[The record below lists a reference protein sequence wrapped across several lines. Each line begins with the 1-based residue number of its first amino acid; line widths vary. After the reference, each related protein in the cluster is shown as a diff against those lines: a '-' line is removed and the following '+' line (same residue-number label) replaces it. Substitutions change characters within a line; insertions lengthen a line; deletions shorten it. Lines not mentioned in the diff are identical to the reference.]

1 MYEQYSLFADATAVP
16 LVRDAEGGIRYHPA
30 CVPEHT
36 AAAWLKALLPL
47 IRWRSE
53 ERPMY
58 DRIVAVPRLM
68 ASLALDDAA
77 RPACIDAA
85 LAAVRAVAPAPYT
98 RVGLNLYRG
107 GRDSVAMHNDRL
119 HGLAASQPIA
129 ILSLGAARDML
140 IRAKSGGA
148 SQRVRLAPGS
158 VLVMSHA
165 SQRTHEHGI
174 PKSADDPGPRISLA
188 FRVRRSV
195 VRRAANDGFAL
206 TRSLAT
212 GIDNYWVKGRL
223 TDCSE
228 PASST
233 R

>member
-1 MYEQYSLFADATAVP
+1 MNQQYSLFADEAP
-16 LVRDAEGGIRYHPA
+16 LTLVNDAEGGIRYHPA
-30 CVPEHT
+30 CVSE
-36 AAAWLKALLPL
+36 ALCAAWFDALLPQVA
-47 IRWRSE
+47 WRSE

-85 LAAVRAVAPAPYT
+85 LSAVQAVAPAPYT
-98 RVGLNLYRG
+98 RVGLNLYRDA
-107 GRDSVAMHNDRL
+107 RDSVAMHNDRL
-119 HGLAASQPIA
+119 HDLVPGEPIA

-140 IRAKSGGA
+140 IRAKAGGA

-174 PKSADDPGPRISLA
+174 PKSAEALGPRISLA
-188 FRVRRSV
+188 FRVRRPAPAPPP
-195 VRRAANDGFAL
+195 VRLVWSR
-206 TRSLAT
+206 
-212 GIDNYWVKGRL
+212 
-223 TDCSE
+223 
-228 PASST
+228 
-233 R
+233 